1 MFLGHF
7 ALGFA
12 AKKIE
17 PSVSLATAIGAAQL
31 ADLVWPV
38 FLLSGLERVAI
49 APGDTPVTPLR
60 FESYPYSHSL
70 VALILWGL
78 AFGALHFAV
87 WRKPRAAVLLG
98 LLVVSHWVLDVAS
111 HRPDMPL
118 LPWGETRLGL
128 GLWYSVPATLVVE
141 AALFAGGVAVYLSA
155 TRARDAVGR
164 FALAGFVAFLGLV
177 YVGNLFGP
185 PPPSVVAVAW
195 AGLLGAGL
203 LLAWAAW
210 VDRHRLPR

>member
-1 MFLGHF
+1 
-7 ALGFA
+7 
-12 AKKIE
+12 
-17 PSVSLATAIGAAQL
+17 
-31 ADLVWPV
+31 
-38 FLLSGLERVAI
+38 
-49 APGDTPVTPLR
+49 
-60 FESYPYSHSL
+60 
-70 VALILWGL
+70 
-78 AFGALHFAV
+78 
-87 WRKPRAAVLLG
+87 
-98 LLVVSHWVLDVAS
+98 
-111 HRPDMPL
+111 
-118 LPWGETRLGL
+118 
-128 GLWYSVPATLVVE
+128 VPATLVVE